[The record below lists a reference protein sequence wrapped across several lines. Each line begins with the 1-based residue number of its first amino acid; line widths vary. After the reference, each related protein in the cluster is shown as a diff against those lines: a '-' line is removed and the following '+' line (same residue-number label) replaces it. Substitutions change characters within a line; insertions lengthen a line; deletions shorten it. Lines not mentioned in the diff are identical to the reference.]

1 MTSGDRGLQS
11 GRLSRPAPGA
21 VAQPGYDTCVA
32 ARTTVLDP
40 AEVPDFVM
48 LSDIS
53 RPAGMEPHW
62 PVSAPETESR
72 CSVPDRWV

>member
-32 ARTTVLDP
+32 ARAPRYWIPPRSPTSSCCQTF
-40 AEVPDFVM
+40 PDR
-48 LSDIS
+48 LAWS
-53 RPAGMEPHW
+53 HW